1 MENDNKSIN
10 AVVKGR
16 FLTGEALDAATQ
28 HAQFLSGSERTEVL
42 ARLKEWSEACP
53 YARSS
58 MKTRFHPAVLA
69 NPWLESLQR
78 DYDWVLRLRL
88 GSTELP
94 VSKLETP
101 VDYLALKAFVQTL
114 MAALG
119 ITKITGYVLTSGKD
133 KKAKPAK
140 KAKKVRGR
148 QAMGSKERQTC
159 KAKFELPSTSDRK
172 KLEHGF
178 DYPPNYERA
187 LKFLSKLCGR
197 LHNWFEP
204 WASAN
209 ALVLAKT
216 GVLTFL
222 VTDEDLAA
230 DPLTTIFLALAVSEF
245 GARKA
250 FTLESQKQG
259 GLNEHLSWLL
269 EKLLVSKTS
278 RLDLVAMVYPEKRV
292 FEACSQEQVQKVY
305 TCFSSWLPVLGQ
317 FLDEQWARGV
327 WKSARRDM
335 RVLPKGANVNSTGYN
350 SVADAWQN
358 AVRFVRL
365 CVSVK
370 GIEGAPLLL
379 KVPQLIANDQFNMGQ
394 WQAVE
399 EPKTWANIV
408 AGSAPSVKK
417 STHKDTDVFD
427 DLTRANF
434 LPWNAVLRPAEFEN
448 AKVLS
453 TLVDSCVAHS
463 VRVEGWLGLPKPRKA
478 EVKQHSDMICGVSV
492 PQISEECA
500 ALLKLWGFAG
510 ANQWQGN

>member
-1 MENDNKSIN
+1 MENDTTIKH
-10 AVVKGR
+10 VVQGR
-16 FLTGEALDAATQ
+16 FLIGNALTVTKQ
-28 HAQFLSGSERTEVL
+28 HALLLEEPLRAEVL
-42 ARLKEWSEACP
+42 VQLEEWSSACP
-53 YARSS
+53 YSRSG
-58 MKTRFHPAVLA
+58 MKERFHPAVA
-69 NPWLESLQR
+69 AQWLESLQR

-101 VDYLALKAFVQTL
+101 ANYLALKAFVQTL

-133 KKAKPAK
+133 KKVK
-140 KAKKVRGR
+140 KAKPSKKARGR
-148 QAMGSKERQTC
+148 TAMGSTERQTC
-159 KAKFELPSTSDRK
+159 KAKFELPSTSCRK

-178 DYPPNYERA
+178 DYPLNYERA

-204 WASAN
+204 WVSAN

-222 VTDEDLAA
+222 VSDEDLAA

-259 GLNEHLSWLL
+259 GLNKHLAWLL

-278 RLDLVAMVYPEKRV
+278 RLDLVAMVFPEKRV
-292 FEACSQEQVQKVY
+292 FEACSQQQVEKVY
-305 TCFSSWLPVLGQ
+305 TCFSAWLPVLGQ

-379 KVPQLIANDQFNMGQ
+379 KVPQLIANDQFKMGQ

-399 EPKTWANIV
+399 EPKSWANV
-408 AGSAPSVKK
+408 VSGTVPSKK

-427 DLTRANF
+427 DLTRVGI
-434 LPWNAVLRPAEFEN
+434 LPWNAVLRPTEFDN
-448 AKVLS
+448 NKVLE
-453 TLVDSCVAHS
+453 TLVSSCQTHS
-463 VRVEGWLGLPKPRKA
+463 VKVDGWVGLPKVRKEA
-478 EVKQHSDMICGVSV
+478 VKQHSDMICGVSV
-492 PQISEECA
+492 PQMSQECHT
-500 ALLKLWGFAG
+500 LLKLWGFAG
-510 ANQWQGN
+510 ANLWQGN